1 MPQRGLLT
9 EKAPLLL
16 PSRLPETGLLASC
29 LPFPASCFSAP
40 TPLSF
45 CSGTH
50 AFLPR
55 RPCFPAPTPM
65 LFRPGALVSPP
76 GVLVFPPR
84 RSQHPSPPPPG
95 TEASGRCNLRPPA
108 PAVSPGCGGTLKLSN
123 IRICVERASRA
134 FLDKINIVLDKIE
147 GYLSGF
153 ENQFF
158 NSRGLSGGLSVLLY
172 TENTLNTKT

>member
-1 MPQRGLLT
+1 MPSF
-9 EKAPLLL
+9 PCLLL
-16 PSRLPETGLLASC
+16 FRPDALVVLFRNPC
-29 LPFPASCFSAP
+29 LS
-40 TPLSF
+40 
-45 CSGTH
+45 
-50 AFLPR
+50 
-55 RPCFPAPTPM
+55 APTPM
-65 LFRPGALVSPP
+65 LSRPDALVSPP
-76 GVLVFPPR
+76 GVLVFPPRCPCLSAPASMPFRPDAHAFLPR

-123 IRICVERASRA
+123 IRICVGRASRA